1 MKKMLIT
8 TIITLAIGIIVFAQK
23 QPPLQRG
30 YHGPYDDTYW
40 TSLDWSEYD
49 TVAHNTTLGFLAR
62 YSDIIGVGIV
72 NNLTNDHFTV
82 TVDHAL
88 VGCTNGASIV
98 VYEDPEPL
106 WMAYPLNSIAD
117 KAKYMPTNDSRIV
130 FAVYTNDYGYG
141 ARMYWSLPTL
151 EIPWPKTILT
161 RNQLRYLNRS

>member
-1 MKKMLIT
+1 MKKLLTT

-40 TSLDWSEYD
+40 TGWDWEYYD
-49 TVAHNTTLGFLAR
+49 NVIPDTTLGALAR

-98 VYEDPEPL
+98 VYE
-106 WMAYPLNSIAD
+106 PLNHCG
-117 KAKYMPTNDSRIV
+117 RH
-130 FAVYTNDYGYG
+130 
-141 ARMYWSLPTL
+141 
-151 EIPWPKTILT
+151 IP
-161 RNQLRYLNRS
+161 